1 MESLIFE
8 IIVLKLWLVSA
19 SLQSE
24 QLEVFI
30 LCCKLQGYHG
40 DTSETFICGTV
51 DSDVKQFVEVGS

>member
-1 MESLIFE
+1 M
-8 IIVLKLWLVSA
+8 LKLWLVSA

-51 DSDVKQFVEVGS
+51 DSDIKQFVEVGS